1 MPLSPD
7 RSQPAPRSLRKA
19 VAVLIAAGYGL
30 TLAIFYPGVM
40 TYDAKFVHE
49 DIAKGVLGD
58 WQSPVMTVLWGMID
72 PVAPGA
78 ASMFLL
84 IATSY
89 WLGFGLLA
97 FALARRSVRLALLL
111 PLLALVPPAF
121 VFVGI
126 IWRDVL
132 FATAWLLAATIVFAA
147 AGYGAR
153 FRVPAQVLAIAL
165 CAAGV
170 LLRPN
175 ALIAAPILAAYILW
189 PAQISFKRSAI
200 LFVPAIAG
208 FFALVQVVYY
218 GMLGATRQHPLHA
231 IIVFDLGGISHFSK
245 ENQFPVTWSEA
256 ESALL
261 LNGCYQPTQWDLYW
275 RLEPCDFVMR
285 KVERE
290 ERLFGTPAMPA
301 AWAHAVMRHP
311 LAYLRHRAAFM
322 WNFLTGDNPAMWL
335 ADVERPTETVFADR
349 PAFVALVRLHDMLK
363 PTPLFRT
370 GSWLLVCIIVC
381 GFAWRRRET
390 PEGAFALGV
399 CGSAAVYVLTFL
411 AVGVASDFRYGYW
424 AVLAGIAGGAVAV
437 SGARREPERVRAEN
451 SRAERAASAEKEMK
465 FAVPGRPQAGEG
477 ICRLDWRRPG

>member
-7 RSQPAPRSLRKA
+7 RSQPARRRLRLA
-19 VAVLIAAGYGL
+19 VAALIAAGYGL

-40 TYDAKFVHE
+40 TYDAKFVYE
-49 DIAKGVLGD
+49 DIGKGVLGD
-58 WQSPVMTVLWGMID
+58 WQSPVMAVLWGMID

-97 FALARRSVRLALLL
+97 FALARRSTRLALLL
-111 PLLALVPPAF
+111 PLLALAPPAF

-126 IWRDVL
+126 LWRDVL
-132 FATAWLLAATIVFAA
+132 LATTWLLAAAVVFAA
-147 AGYGAR
+147 AGCGAR
-153 FRVPAQVLAIAL
+153 FRVPAQVLALAMCAL
-165 CAAGV
+165 GV

-189 PAQISFKRSAI
+189 PAQTSFKRNAI
-200 LFVPAIAG
+200 LFVPAAAG

-218 GMLGATRQHPLHA
+218 DALGAIRQHPLHS
-231 IIVFDLGGISHFSK
+231 IMVFDLGGISHFSK

-256 ESALL
+256 ESTLL
-261 LNGCYQPTQWDLYW
+261 LNSCYQPTQWDIYW

-290 ERLFGTPAMPA
+290 EKLFGTPAITA
-301 AWAHAVMRHP
+301 AWARAVMRHP
-311 LAYLRHRAAFM
+311 LAYLQHRTAFM
-322 WNFLTGDNPAMWL
+322 WNFFGGNNPTMWL

-349 PAFVALVRLHDMLK
+349 PAFVALVRLHDLLK

-399 CGSAAVYVLTFL
+399 CGSAAVYVLTFF
-411 AVGVASDFRYGYW
+411 AIGVASDFRYAYW
-424 AVLAGIAGGAVAV
+424 AVLAGIAGAVA
-437 SGARREPERVRAEN
+437 AL
-451 SRAERAASAEKEMK
+451 
-465 FAVPGRPQAGEG
+465 GRPKP
-477 ICRLDWRRPG
+477 RVP